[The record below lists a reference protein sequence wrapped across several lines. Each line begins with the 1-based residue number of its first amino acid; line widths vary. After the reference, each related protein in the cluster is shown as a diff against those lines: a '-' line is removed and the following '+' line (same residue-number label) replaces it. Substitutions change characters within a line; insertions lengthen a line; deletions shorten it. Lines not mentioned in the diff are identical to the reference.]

1 MVLTGLMSTS
11 FTGGVFATAGAGV
24 VPLTFL
30 DQKLPKIVG
39 DKDVAA
45 TDDGDVPPKLSSGSF
60 G

>member
-24 VPLTFL
+24 VAVAFL
-30 DQKLPKIVG
+30 DQKLPRIVG
-39 DKDVAA
+39 DRDVAA
-45 TDDGDVPPKLSSGSF
+45 TEDGGVPPKLSSRSF